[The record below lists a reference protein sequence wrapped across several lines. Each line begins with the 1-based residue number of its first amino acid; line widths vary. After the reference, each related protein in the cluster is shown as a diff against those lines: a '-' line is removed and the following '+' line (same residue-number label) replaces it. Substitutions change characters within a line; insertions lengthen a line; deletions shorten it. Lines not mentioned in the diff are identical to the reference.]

1 MVRLLVPEI
10 NAKLFKI
17 KMKVNSSN
25 DWIQQLY
32 VQEITKKKSPELD
45 FYKDDNGRFVMTESY
60 HIKRGSCCGSNCK
73 HCPYEP
79 IYQKGNKHT
88 QESLRN

>member
-1 MVRLLVPEI
+1 
-10 NAKLFKI
+10 
-17 KMKVNSSN
+17 MKVNSSN

-32 VQEITKKKSPELD
+32 VQEITKKKSPEPD

-60 HIKRGSCCGSNCK
+60 HIKRGSCCGSKCK

-79 IYQKGNKHT
+79 IYQKGSKNIQK
-88 QESLRN
+88 SLRN